1 MAEELHEIVAKALI
15 LDRSAITDDLTY
27 NSIPEWDSVAHMA
40 LIAELEAAYDVML
53 DTDDIVAMSTVGAI
67 REILKKYDVEA

>member
-1 MAEELHEIVAKALI
+1 VAEELHEIVAKALI